1 MILIPKNNEFIN
13 NKNKY
18 ILKQLFSQKK
28 NIFHYDLLINDNN
41 IKKIKYFF

>member
-18 ILKQLFSQKK
+18 ILKQSFSQKK
-28 NIFHYDLLINDNN
+28 
-41 IKKIKYFF
+41 KYFSL